1 MKKLLCI
8 LITATLATL
17 SWGQTAQEIVTR
29 MDAAMNEVKSDN
41 VAFTMDMKMPII
53 GTITSRAISWGG
65 KTRLEMEKD
74 GKKSISWID
83 GDTEWN
89 YDAAKNEVEIKPH
102 LQVEASEEPQ
112 GDMAM
117 FEGITKGYD
126 VKIKKETPAA
136 WYIRCKKSKSNK
148 DKNDPKTMDLVVSK
162 ADYMP
167 LSLSAK
173 ISMVTITMRDVDY
186 NITEEMATFN
196 PADYPTA
203 TIVDKR

>member
-1 MKKLLCI
+1 M
-8 LITATLATL
+8 
-17 SWGQTAQEIVTR
+17 
-29 MDAAMNEVKSDN
+29 
-41 VAFTMDMKMPII
+41 
-53 GTITSRAISWGG
+53 
-65 KTRLEMEKD
+65 
-74 GKKSISWID
+74 
-83 GDTEWN
+83 
-89 YDAAKNEVEIKPH
+89 
-102 LQVEASEEPQ
+102 EASEEPQ

-173 ISMVTITMRDVDY
+173 ISMVTITMRGVDY